1 MGNSEETFLGSSD
14 GTLVRLRRHGTD
26 KGYVYRILLP
36 QDIGDRTEVTLG
48 TSFGGNVGFIG
59 CEELL
64 LTYGRG
70 VENKEISEVYEA
82 G

>member
-1 MGNSEETFLGSSD
+1 MEIWWICVCKKTCDIQRICIYDTFL
-14 GTLVRLRRHGTD
+14 
-26 KGYVYRILLP
+26 

-48 TSFGGNVGFIG
+48 TSVGGNVGFIG
-59 CEELL
+59 CEELV

-70 VENKEISEVYEA
+70 VENKETSEVYEA